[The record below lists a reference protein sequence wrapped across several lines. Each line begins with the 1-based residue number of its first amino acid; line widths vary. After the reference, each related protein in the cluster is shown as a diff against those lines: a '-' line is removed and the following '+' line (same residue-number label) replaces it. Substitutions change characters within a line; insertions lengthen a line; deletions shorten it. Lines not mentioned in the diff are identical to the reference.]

1 MKRRLLLCTA
11 ALSLLVSGPVLAA
24 PLSGPELAAAVRER
38 LQQPAVLR
46 GDFEQSKQVQGFA
59 KPLLSR
65 GDFVVSRER
74 GVLWRTKTPFA
85 SNLRLTRDEILA
97 TQGNGAVAFRL
108 DAAKEPTVRIINSLM
123 FSLLNGD
130 IAALSE
136 YFRIEGQIDGR
147 RWQLQLQAR
156 QPALAKLFKAI
167 ELSGETHVNRIRLDE
182 ANGDLTQLRF
192 TAQRS
197 EPARLSADEAT
208 RFD

>member
-1 MKRRLLLCTA
+1 MKRRWLCVFS
-11 ALSLLVSGPVLAA
+11 LSLLAAGGVRAA
-24 PLSGPELAAAVRER
+24 PLSAADLAAAVRER

-46 GDFEQSKQVQGFA
+46 GEFEQSKQVPGFA

-65 GDFVVSRER
+65 GDFLVSRER

-85 SNLRLTRDEILA
+85 SQLRLTRDEILA

-108 DAAKEPTVRIINSLM
+108 DAAKEPSVRVINSLM

-130 IAALSE
+130 ISGLGD
-136 YFRIEGQIDGR
+136 YFRIEGQVDGR
-147 RWQLQLQAR
+147 RWQLQLQPR
-156 QPALAKLFKAI
+156 QAALAKLFKAI
-167 ELSGETHVNRIRLDE
+167 ELSGESHVNQIRLDE

-192 TAQRS
+192 SAQRS
-197 EPARLSADEAT
+197 EPARLSADEAA

>member
-1 MKRRLLLCTA
+1 MKRRLLLCAA
-11 ALSLLVSGPVLAA
+11 ALSLLASGPVLAA

-65 GDFVVSRER
+65 GDFIVARER

-85 SNLRLTRDEILA
+85 SNLRLTRDEIVA

-108 DAAKEPTVRIINSLM
+108 DAGKEPSVRIINGLM

-147 RWQLQLQAR
+147 RWQLQLQPR
-156 QPALAKLFKAI
+156 QAALSKLFKAI
-167 ELSGETHVNRIRLDE
+167 ELNGDSHVTSIRLDE

-192 TAQRS
+192 SAQRS
-197 EPARLSADEAT
+197 EPARLSADEAA